1 MQFPAE
7 RSEFFDESFFDE
19 VVHVFGIG
27 SEAFQPGNVRFRAF
41 GNFVERSKSL
51 LHFRRGEN
59 ADRLERFGPRAIDC
73 NLVGQ
78 EPTIKRKRTLE
89 RVELSIWLTLEASAP
104 QPVVFAFGHWS
115 VLGRITFCCPRLLL
129 LAGRLRATQIN

>member
-1 MQFPAE
+1 MKFPAK
-7 RSEFFDESFFDE
+7 RAKLFDESFFDE

-27 SEAFQPGNVRFRAF
+27 SESFQPYNVRLRAF
-41 GNFVERSKSL
+41 GNFVERGKRL

-59 ADRLERFGPRAIDC
+59 TDWFERFGPRAIHR
-73 NLVGQ
+73 NLVRQ
-78 EPTIKRKRTLE
+78 EPAIERKRALE

-115 VLGRITFCCPRLLL
+115 VLDELLFAAL
-129 LAGRLRATQIN
+129 